1 MDALDMAFD
10 TVDASDCETERVHRS
25 RRVIGPRQLD
35 FLVDAANL
43 ANERFKDR
51 LHQLAIEDVFLVI
64 GELLEQENKLVKH
77 NTVSRMDII
86 ERMDIY
92 SDQEGKERRRLNRQ
106 KQHATRYIRRVSR

>member
-10 TVDASDCETERVHRS
+10 IVDASDCEIESAHRS

-106 KQHATRYIRRVSR
+106 KRHATRYIRRVYK